1 MTKKQKNKTIEDK
14 DETIIEMAPIIK
26 EKYTKLF
33 LIISL
38 TLSSLS
44 IVLMIFFFIWFSSND
59 FEEKIYQETIKS
71 SDNLNKVINNF
82 KKEIKKEI
90 ENLRNDFVTNNQKF
104 SNFNSKILTDK
115 LNKVEKKINDLNSK
129 VIDFEKNKVSNEPD
143 PNVLSKDNNI
153 KLLGYHSW
161 IQNIPEFNESKY
173 LRFKNNDFDYGFYI
187 KLYKKRFLHLD
198 LKSFINQ
205 KGNNGIKIFIDK
217 EHRIFNEEFYL
228 FDHPEFG
235 ILFSINKI

>member
-1 MTKKQKNKTIEDK
+1 MKYFKFSLIIIILSSFQLIEAENNDEYKIEIVLFNFNTTSTDELFKTNLDEPDINETIEFYDNELINTASK
-14 DETIIEMAPIIK
+14 YSKFENISSYISSIIEYRYNK
-26 EKYTKLF
+26 EETRYPST
-33 LIISL
+33 
-38 TLSSLS
+38 
-44 IVLMIFFFIWFSSND
+44 WYRESN
-59 FEEKIYQETIKS
+59 
-71 SDNLNKVINNF
+71 NLEILENF
-82 KKEIKKEI
+82 K
-90 ENLRNDFVTNNQKF
+90 NNI
-104 SNFNSKILTDK
+104 SK
-115 LNKVEKKINDLNSK
+115 N
-129 VIDFEKNKVSNEPD
+129 
-143 PNVLSKDNNI
+143 NNI
-153 KLLGYHSW
+153 KLLGHHSW

-217 EHRIFNEEFYL
+217 EHRIFNEEIYL

>member
-1 MTKKQKNKTIEDK
+1 MEILE
-14 DETIIEMAPIIK
+14 
-26 EKYTKLF
+26 
-33 LIISL
+33 
-38 TLSSLS
+38 
-44 IVLMIFFFIWFSSND
+44 
-59 FEEKIYQETIKS
+59 
-71 SDNLNKVINNF
+71 NF
-82 KKEIKKEI
+82 K
-90 ENLRNDFVTNNQKF
+90 NN
-104 SNFNSKILTDK
+104 I
-115 LNKVEKKINDLNSK
+115 
-129 VIDFEKNKVSNEPD
+129 
-143 PNVLSKDNNI
+143 SKDNNL
-153 KLLGYHSW
+153 KLLGHHSW

-217 EHRIFNEEFYL
+217 EHRIFNEEIYL

>member
-1 MTKKQKNKTIEDK
+1 MKYFKFSLIIIILSSFQPIEAENNDEYKIEIVLFNFNTTSTDELFKTNLDEPDINETIEFYDNK
-14 DETIIEMAPIIK
+14 LINTASKYSKFENISSYISSIIEYQYNK
-26 EKYTKLF
+26 EKTSYPST
-33 LIISL
+33 
-38 TLSSLS
+38 
-44 IVLMIFFFIWFSSND
+44 WYR
-59 FEEKIYQETIKS
+59 E
-71 SDNLNKVINNF
+71 SDNLEILENF
-82 KKEIKKEI
+82 K
-90 ENLRNDFVTNNQKF
+90 NN
-104 SNFNSKILTDK
+104 I
-115 LNKVEKKINDLNSK
+115 
-129 VIDFEKNKVSNEPD
+129 
-143 PNVLSKDNNI
+143 SKDNNI
-153 KLLGYHSW
+153 KLLGHHSW

-217 EHRIFNEEFYL
+217 EHRIFNEEIYL

>member
-1 MTKKQKNKTIEDK
+1 MKYFKFSIIIIILSSFQLIEAENNDEYKIEILLFNFNTTSTDELFKTNLDEPDINETIEFYDNELINTASK
-14 DETIIEMAPIIK
+14 YSKFENISSYISSIIEYRYNK
-26 EKYTKLF
+26 E
-33 LIISL
+33 
-38 TLSSLS
+38 
-44 IVLMIFFFIWFSSND
+44 
-59 FEEKIYQETIKS
+59 ETRYPS
-71 SDNLNKVINNF
+71 TWYRESDNLEILENF
-82 KKEIKKEI
+82 K
-90 ENLRNDFVTNNQKF
+90 NN
-104 SNFNSKILTDK
+104 I
-115 LNKVEKKINDLNSK
+115 
-129 VIDFEKNKVSNEPD
+129 
-143 PNVLSKDNNI
+143 SKDNNI
-153 KLLGYHSW
+153 KLLGHHSW

-217 EHRIFNEEFYL
+217 EHRIFNEEIYL

>member
-1 MTKKQKNKTIEDK
+1 MKYFKFRLIIIILFSFQPIEAENNDEYKIEIVLFNFNTTSTDELFKTNLDEPDINETIEFYDTELINATSK
-14 DETIIEMAPIIK
+14 YSKFENISSYISSIIEYQYDK
-26 EKYTKLF
+26 EKINYPST
-33 LIISL
+33 
-38 TLSSLS
+38 
-44 IVLMIFFFIWFSSND
+44 WYR
-59 FEEKIYQETIKS
+59 E
-71 SDNLNKVINNF
+71 SDNLEILENF
-82 KKEIKKEI
+82 K
-90 ENLRNDFVTNNQKF
+90 NN
-104 SNFNSKILTDK
+104 I
-115 LNKVEKKINDLNSK
+115 
-129 VIDFEKNKVSNEPD
+129 
-143 PNVLSKDNNI
+143 SKDNNI
-153 KLLGYHSW
+153 KLLGHHSW

-217 EHRIFNEEFYL
+217 EHRIFNEEIYL